1 MKINSIKKQK
11 NKFYLVPLLLVLL
24 VGSTV
29 TLALMM
35 GKSNL
40 LTNTFHAADHQTGI
54 EENVDGLKKEVRVQN
69 KSESSPA
76 FIRVRLVVSPEDSVD
91 LIFGGENGDVPDD
104 WEYNEEDGFYYYLK
118 GVPANE
124 YTSYLLKSV
133 ELKNGFN
140 GDTFDVTVYEES
152 CIATVG
158 ANTEMDLD
166 TIIKA
171 FEDSTK
177 HIEEN

>member
-91 LIFGGENGDVPDD
+91 LIFGGENGRC
-104 WEYNEEDGFYYYLK
+104 
-118 GVPANE
+118 
-124 YTSYLLKSV
+124 S
-133 ELKNGFN
+133 
-140 GDTFDVTVYEES
+140 
-152 CIATVG
+152 
-158 ANTEMDLD
+158 
-166 TIIKA
+166 
-171 FEDSTK
+171 
-177 HIEEN
+177 